1 MGANYPW
8 RYFQCEECGGVQ
20 LAPVPSE
27 AQLEEFYNFAY
38 KVEAKRHHRQ
48 MATVGCRMLD
58 LLERKT
64 SGRRLL
70 EIGCAYGS
78 FLQLAKVRGWSG
90 VGIEAS
96 ASAALEASSA
106 GLEVYGGTIQSNLPS
121 LVSRKFDVIAMWH
134 VIEHFPDARQ
144 VLTSLS
150 SLLTSGGYLTL
161 RTPNAESTGARL
173 LGRRWEWFYAPE
185 HIFLYTARGIRQLL
199 KEFDLEVEWI
209 SSQRGDAQTL
219 LSQAVTAVGSL
230 AIGHLRDG
238 LGKTR
243 SALEKRSMG
252 LRAVHQQV
260 SSITN
265 VVGKPIDA
273 LLGLNGNNLRGSELV
288 VLARKP

>member
-20 LAPVPSE
+20 LTPVPSE

-38 KVEAKRHHRQ
+38 KVEPKRHARQ
-48 MATVGCRMLD
+48 MNTIGDRMLD
-58 LLERKT
+58 LLESKT

-70 EIGCAYGS
+70 EIGCAYGG
-78 FLQLAKVRGWSG
+78 FLRLAKGRGWSC

-96 ASAALEASSA
+96 ASAAFEASSA
-106 GLEVYGGTIQSNLPS
+106 GLEVYGGSAQSNLRS
-121 LVSRKFDVIAMWH
+121 LGSRKFDVIAMWH

-144 VLTSLS
+144 VLS
-150 SLLTSGGYLTL
+150 SIAPLLTSGGYLTL
-161 RTPNAESTGARL
+161 RTPNAESMGARL

-185 HIFLYTARGIRQLL
+185 HIFLYTARGIRRLL
-199 KEFDLEVEWI
+199 KEFDLELESI

-219 LSQAVTAVGSL
+219 LSQAVTAFGSL
-230 AIGHLRDG
+230 AIGKLRDG

-243 SALEKRSMG
+243 SALEKRPAG
-252 LRAVHQQV
+252 LRGVHQRV
-260 SSITN
+260 SSIVN
-265 VVGKPIDA
+265 VFGSPIDA

-288 VLARKP
+288 VLARKA